1 MVGLKSKKVRT
12 IQGYWK
18 SCLGAALILFVLAA
32 PAAFG
37 ADVLFVVGS
46 PNLRAG
52 DLAIKSHLENRGFHV
67 HILEDDVA
75 KSEDAIGR
83 DLVIFS
89 ESARSK
95 AVGDKFR
102 QIPVPIICSE
112 PWIFNGLGMTGQT
125 KRVDFGRKSRQ
136 KDIMIVNSAH
146 PLSSSLSDVV
156 QVSTRSFYMGW
167 GVPGEN
173 AIPIAVL
180 KSDPAKC
187 TIFAYDTGV
196 QMPGLVA
203 PAKRVG
209 LFLFRGTADAFTA
222 DGWRLFNAVV
232 DWSIERPT
240 TVLRADN

>member
-1 MVGLKSKKVRT
+1 MVGSKSKKVMN
-12 IQGYWK
+12 IKFYWK
-18 SCLGAALILFVLAA
+18 RCLGAALMFFVFTASY
-32 PAAFG
+32 AFG
-37 ADVLFVVGS
+37 AEVLFIVGS
-46 PNLRAG
+46 PNLKAG
-52 DLAIKSHLENRGFHV
+52 DRAIKSHLENRGFNV
-67 HILEDDVA
+67 HIQEDDVA

-83 DLVIFS
+83 DLVMFS

-102 QIPVPIICSE
+102 NIPVPIICSE
-112 PWIFNGLGMTGQT
+112 PWIFHGLGMTGQT
-125 KRVDFGRKSRQ
+125 KRVDFGRKGRQ
-136 KDIMIVNSAH
+136 KDIIIVNSSH

-156 QVSTRSFYMGW
+156 RVSTKSFYMGW

-180 KSDPAKC
+180 KNDPAKC
-187 TIFAYDTGV
+187 TIFAYDAGV

-209 LFLFRGTADAFTA
+209 LFLFRGTAGTFTD

-232 DWSIERPT
+232 DWSIDKPKT
-240 TVLRADN
+240 LLRADN

>member
-1 MVGLKSKKVRT
+1 MVGLKSKKVFE
-12 IQGYWK
+12 IKGYLK

-32 PAAFG
+32 PCAFG

-46 PNLRAG
+46 PNLKAG
-52 DLAIKSHLENRGFHV
+52 DLAIKSNLENRGFNV
-67 HILEDDVA
+67 HIREDDVA

-102 QIPVPIICSE
+102 NIPVPIICSE

-136 KDIMIVNSAH
+136 KDIIIVNSAH
-146 PLSSSLSDVV
+146 PLSGSLSDVV

-173 AIPIAVL
+173 AIPIAAL
-180 KSDPAKC
+180 KSDPAKY

-222 DGWRLFNAVV
+222 DGWKLFNAVV
-232 DWSIERPT
+232 DWSVDKPT
-240 TVLRADN
+240 TVMRADN